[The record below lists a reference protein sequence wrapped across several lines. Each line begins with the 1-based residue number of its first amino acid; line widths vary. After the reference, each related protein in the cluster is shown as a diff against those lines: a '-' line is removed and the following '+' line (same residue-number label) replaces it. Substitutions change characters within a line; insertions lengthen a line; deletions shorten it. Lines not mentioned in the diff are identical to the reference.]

1 MLLNLQEL
9 VKKHGMKINGVIQVG
24 AHFSEE
30 HEQYLEAGVKNF
42 FYIEPCN
49 DAINF
54 LLKKH
59 RGEENVLLFQ
69 GACGSSYKEV
79 EMFTEHKNNGQSNS
93 ILKPKNHLS
102 QYKDIV
108 FDGVEKT
115 KVYTLDYLVDLF
127 EDVQYNF
134 LNLDCQCYEL
144 EVLKGATCVL
154 QHIDYV
160 MTEVNNV
167 GAELYEGCTDI
178 NELDEFLGQYNFK
191 RVEEPKWIGGTWS
204 DTLYVKQKVI
214 N

>member
-1 MLLNLQEL
+1 MLLNLSEL
-9 VKKHGMKINGVIQVG
+9 IRKHNLKIRGVIQVG

-30 HEQYLEAGVKNF
+30 HDLYVKEGIGNF
-42 FYIEPCN
+42 FYIEPSERAMDILFEKHKYDDN
-49 DAINF
+49 VF
-54 LLKKH
+54 LFK
-59 RGEENVLLFQ
+59 

-79 EMFTEHKNNGQSNS
+79 AMFVEKKNNGQSNS
-93 ILKPKNHLS
+93 ILKPKNHLY
-102 QYKDIV
+102 QYPDIT
-108 FDGVEKT
+108 FDSFQNT
-115 KVYTLDYLVDLF
+115 KVYTLDYLIDWD
-127 EDVQYNF
+127 EKEKYNF

-178 NELDEFLGQYNFK
+178 NELDEFLEQYNFK

-204 DTLYVKQKVI
+204 DTLYIKQKVV